1 MMEMEAT
8 RAQLREIVGEL
19 EAVRLRLQ
27 EVKDSLPPPDAE
39 TAGLAELEKDL
50 GKMEVR
56 AEVRTVIECV
66 LHDRIAPAIADLED
80 AVALFPFTPQGKSR

>member
-1 MMEMEAT
+1 MTEMEAT

-19 EAVRLRLQ
+19 AAVKLRLQ
-27 EVKDSLPPPDAE
+27 GVKDSLPQPGAE
-39 TAGLAELEKDL
+39 SAGLPDVERDL

-66 LHDRIAPAIADLED
+66 LHDWIAPAIADLEE
-80 AVALFPFTPQGKSR
+80 AAALFPAAPQGKNR

>member
-1 MMEMEAT
+1 LTEETETT

-19 EAVRLRLQ
+19 EAVKLRLQ
-27 EVKDSLPPPDAE
+27 GVKDSLPQPAAE
-39 TAGLAELEKDL
+39 GAERDL

-66 LHDRIAPAIADLED
+66 LHDRIAPAIADLQD
-80 AVALFPFTPQGKSR
+80 AAALFPSAPQGKNP